1 MTISPTLPK
10 TAISR
15 FWLVVILA
23 IAFGYIEAAVVVY
36 LRQIFH
42 PAGFVFPLASF
53 PLTAE
58 SNRILLIEVARE
70 AATIVLIF
78 AACFLAGQ
86 NRRQRLAYFMII
98 FAVWDIFYYVWL
110 KVILGWPASIMD
122 WDVLFLIPCPWAGP
136 VLAPVLVSLTM
147 FVFAT
152 LFFYRDCVGKP
163 IRVSLWDWLGF
174 LLSGFVIIASF
185 CIAGQYMQS
194 SDYADRFSWLIFAIG
209 LLGVIILSVKCFL
222 RRQ

>member
-1 MTISPTLPK
+1 MTILPTLSK
-10 TAISR
+10 TAIIR

-42 PAGFVFPLASF
+42 PAGFVFPLTSF
-53 PLTAE
+53 PLIAE
-58 SNRILLIEVARE
+58 SNRILLVEVARE

-78 AACFLAGQ
+78 AVCFLAGQ
-86 NRRQRLAYFMII
+86 NRRQRLAFFMII

-110 KVILGWPASIMD
+110 KVILDWPASIMD

-147 FVFAT
+147 LVFAT
-152 LFFYRDCVGKP
+152 LIFYRDCVGRP
-163 IRVSLWDWLGF
+163 IRVSLWGWLGF
-174 LLSGFVIIASF
+174 LLFSVIMVVSF

-194 SDYADRFSWLIFAIG
+194 SDYTERFSWPLFAIG
-209 LLGVIILSVKCFL
+209 LLGVIMLSVKYFS
-222 RRQ
+222 RR

>member
-1 MTISPTLPK
+1 MSISPILPK
-10 TAISR
+10 TAMSR

-42 PAGFVFPLASF
+42 PAGFVFPLTSF
-53 PLTAE
+53 PLITE

-86 NRRQRLAYFMII
+86 NRRQRLACFMII

-110 KVILGWPASIMD
+110 KVILDWPASIMD

-147 FVFAT
+147 LVFAT
-152 LFFYRDCVGKP
+152 LIFYRDCVGKP
-163 IRVSLWDWLGF
+163 IRVSLWGWLGF
-174 LLSGFVIIASF
+174 LLFSVIMVVSF

-194 SDYADRFSWLIFAIG
+194 SDYTERFSWPLFAIG
-209 LLGVIILSVKCFL
+209 LLGVIMLSVKYFS
-222 RRQ
+222 RR

>member
-10 TAISR
+10 TVIIR

-42 PAGFVFPLASF
+42 PAGFAFPLTSF
-53 PLTAE
+53 PLIAE
-58 SNRILLIEVARE
+58 SNRILLVEIARE

-78 AACFLAGQ
+78 AVCFLAGQ

-110 KVILGWPASIMD
+110 KVILGWPASVMD

-136 VLAPVLVSLTM
+136 VLAPMLVSLTM
-147 FVFAT
+147 FVFAV
-152 LFFYRDCVGKP
+152 LIFYRDCVSRP
-163 IRVSLWDWLGF
+163 IRVSLWGWLGF
-174 LLSGFVIIASF
+174 LLSGFIIVVSF

-194 SDYADRFSWLIFAIG
+194 SDYAGHFSWPLFTIG
-209 LLGVIILSVKCFL
+209 LLGVIMLSAKCF
-222 RRQ
+222 